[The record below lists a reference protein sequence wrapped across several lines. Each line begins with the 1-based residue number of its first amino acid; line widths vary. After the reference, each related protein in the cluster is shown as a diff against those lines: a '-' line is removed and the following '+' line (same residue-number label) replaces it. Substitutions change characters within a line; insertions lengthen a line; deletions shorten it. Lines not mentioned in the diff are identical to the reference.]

1 VRSTTICGGAKS
13 TRLRRAGSNATTAM
27 SHSPVFASSTSF
39 AIAVYSMIFAGTP
52 ARAASARPMVTVVPV
67 TSPLALSRAPSTG
80 LPVKTAT
87 RSVPV
92 GASSALSPGLDAE
105 GVPAQPGARNSTSAA
120 TGMASGNSIP
130 FIRTSSDFSV
140 SSLDAFP
147 LAPRGVILY
156 RARGVIALKKEME
169 MNRRKLHAAGAVVAA
184 AVLAGGCVSQGTYDK
199 LEEDKNQEIGTLQK
213 QRGGLQ
219 DQVQALQ
226 AQRSGLEQ
234 QKTSLEQQQ
243 ADLRKQIDALEQQKA
258 QLLTASQQTLSQYD
272 SLVRNLTEEVKK
284 GELQVRQYKDMLTV
298 DVAEQLFFDSGRANL
313 KDTGKAVLKKVGE
326 ALKGYED
333 KVIRIVG
340 HTDNVPISKAAQKVF
355 PSNWEL
361 SVARATT
368 VVRYLQEVGIPPE
381 RMIASGRAEYQPI
394 AENETPDG
402 RKKNRRIE
410 ITLVDRNA
418 AQEAIPARQ

>member
-1 VRSTTICGGAKS
+1 
-13 TRLRRAGSNATTAM
+13 
-27 SHSPVFASSTSF
+27 
-39 AIAVYSMIFAGTP
+39 
-52 ARAASARPMVTVVPV
+52 
-67 TSPLALSRAPSTG
+67 
-80 LPVKTAT
+80 
-87 RSVPV
+87 
-92 GASSALSPGLDAE
+92 
-105 GVPAQPGARNSTSAA
+105 
-120 TGMASGNSIP
+120 
-130 FIRTSSDFSV
+130 
-140 SSLDAFP
+140 
-147 LAPRGVILY
+147 
-156 RARGVIALKKEME
+156 
-169 MNRRKLHAAGAVVAA
+169 MNRRRLHAAS
-184 AVLAGGCVSQGTYDK
+184 AVLAGSFMLGGCVSTGEYEK
-199 LEEDKNQEIGTLQK
+199 LEAEKNQEIAALQK
-213 QRGGLQ
+213 QRGALQ
-219 DQVQALQ
+219 EQVQALQ
-226 AQRSGLEQ
+226 SQRSGLEQ
-234 QKTSLEQQQ
+234 QKTFLEQQQ
-243 ADLRKQIDALEQQKA
+243 ADLRRQIDALEQQKA

-340 HTDNVPISKAAQKVF
+340 HTDNVPISKSAQKVF

-394 AENETPDG
+394 AENVTPEG

-418 AQEAIPARQ
+418 AQEAAPAR

>member
-1 VRSTTICGGAKS
+1 
-13 TRLRRAGSNATTAM
+13 
-27 SHSPVFASSTSF
+27 
-39 AIAVYSMIFAGTP
+39 
-52 ARAASARPMVTVVPV
+52 
-67 TSPLALSRAPSTG
+67 
-80 LPVKTAT
+80 
-87 RSVPV
+87 
-92 GASSALSPGLDAE
+92 
-105 GVPAQPGARNSTSAA
+105 
-120 TGMASGNSIP
+120 
-130 FIRTSSDFSV
+130 
-140 SSLDAFP
+140 
-147 LAPRGVILY
+147 
-156 RARGVIALKKEME
+156 LKQEKE
-169 MNRRKLHAAGAVVAA
+169 MNRRGLQVAGAALAA
-184 AVLAGGCVSQGTYDK
+184 AVTAGGCVSQGDYDK
-199 LEEDKNQEIGTLQK
+199 LESDKNQEITALQK

-219 DQVQALQ
+219 DQVQVLQ

-394 AENETPDG
+394 APNDDADG
-402 RKKNRRIE
+402 RRKNRRIE

-418 AQEAIPARQ
+418 AQEAAPPR

>member
-1 VRSTTICGGAKS
+1 MNRTG
-13 TRLRRAGSNATTAM
+13 L
-27 SHSPVFASSTSF
+27 H
-39 AIAVYSMIFAGTP
+39 
-52 ARAASARPMVTVVPV
+52 AASA
-67 TSPLALSRAPSTG
+67 LL
-80 LPVKTAT
+80 
-87 RSVPV
+87 
-92 GASSALSPGLDAE
+92 
-105 GVPAQPGARNSTSAA
+105 
-120 TGMASGNSIP
+120 
-130 FIRTSSDFSV
+130 
-140 SSLDAFP
+140 
-147 LAPRGVILY
+147 
-156 RARGVIALKKEME
+156 
-169 MNRRKLHAAGAVVAA
+169 AA
-184 AVLAGGCVSQGTYDK
+184 AFMAGGCVSQGTYDK
-199 LEEDKNQEIGTLQK
+199 LEADKNQEIATLHK
-213 QRGGLQ
+213 
-219 DQVQALQ
+219 
-226 AQRSGLEQ
+226 QRSGLQEVIQRLQLQRSALEEQKTSLEQ

-243 ADLRKQIDALEQQKA
+243 ADLRRQIDALEQQKT

-326 ALKGYED
+326 ALKDYED

-340 HTDNVPISKAAQKVF
+340 HTDNVPITKSLQKVF

-381 RMIASGRAEYQPI
+381 RMVASGRAEYQPI
-394 AENETPDG
+394 AENDTPEG

-418 AQEAIPARQ
+418 AQEAAPPR